1 MLGQKVCD
9 FNAGQYDFLDVQM
22 SCMSLKVHKAPHFHY
37 LHSCLSLPTSPD
49 VVDIS
54 IPWLGGCVEWGCL
67 LLQLRWQLAP
77 PQSPPVATGQPGH
90 SGDLTS
96 GQASKQS
103 CTFWDLTLKRDAGG
117 AGPTQNINF
126 ESDLRKGLLAI
137 GQPSACKLR

>member
-1 MLGQKVCD
+1 MG
-9 FNAGQYDFLDVQM
+9 
-22 SCMSLKVHKAPHFHY
+22 
-37 LHSCLSLPTSPD
+37 LPAAAAQVAVGAAT
-49 VVDIS
+49 IS
-54 IPWLGGCVEWGCL
+54 
-67 LLQLRWQLAP
+67 
-77 PQSPPVATGQPGH
+77 PVATGQPGH